1 MRDAGRFV
9 CALGSVALAVLCAVK
24 LHAAEYEANEIPPPS
39 QRAEQFLDTERENS
53 NPQAKHYHPQ
63 SEELR
68 DRPREESFWANVA
81 ANPAA
86 TLSVFGAIVAAL
98 VTITTF
104 VFNYRATIRNQ
115 RDTQFYEALKRF
127 GDQSS
132 SIMRSSAAG
141 LLGQMAGWRTGFRH
155 PYYATVLDQLSL
167 GLILEEDVFV
177 REANGR
183 AIQRL
188 ITPNAAAVIASLR
201 DSNIRLQGDLIHIL
215 AKRAAL
221 RQESREGLPWES
233 LAAASGYKV
242 AWLQALTTRHDVAFN
257 EALMTLSVQ
266 CKQVPET
273 ARQELIHECD
283 EQLVK
288 KALILRENCL
298 LLQSIAS
305 QVLLKASDVTKRTR
319 KGFVTSY
326 KQPRRRHS
334 QTLALMGTFLPRINL
349 SYMFIRRAYF
359 EYAMLPEAS
368 FKGSIVADTTFHAA
382 QLHKANFS
390 ETHLH
395 SSRVRPFPGLWGG
408 SYMDYPTSFVIADI
422 QDADFRGAAFDNVML
437 SAANMAGAKLY
448 GASIADEKTWWDE
461 VNWWEADFSRGNIST
476 FDLDS
481 DMNRTRAS
489 LALLH
494 KKYGSALTEQESRI
508 HPSVLEHRATET

>member
-9 CALGSVALAVLCAVK
+9 CVLGSVALAVLCAVK
-24 LHAAEYEANEIPPPS
+24 LHAAQYEANEIPPPS
-39 QRAEQFLDTERENS
+39 QRAEKFVDSERANTS
-53 NPQAKHYHPQ
+53 PQARHYPQ
-63 SEELR
+63 TEELR
-68 DRPREESFWANVA
+68 GRPREESFWANVA

-188 ITPNAAAVIASLR
+188 ITLNAGSVIASLR
-201 DSNIRLQGDLIHIL
+201 DSNLRLQDDLIRIL

-221 RQESREGLPWES
+221 QQESREGLPWES

-242 AWLQALTTRHDVAFN
+242 TWLQALTTRHDVAFN
-257 EALMTLSVQ
+257 EALMALSVQ

-298 LLQSIAS
+298 LLQSIARE
-305 QVLLKASDVTKRTR
+305 VLPAASSVTMRTR
-319 KGFVTSY
+319 KGHVTSY
-326 KQPRRRHS
+326 KPPRRRYS
-334 QTLALMGTFLPRINL
+334 QSLALMGTFLPRINL
-349 SYMFIRRAYF
+349 SYMFIGKAYF
-359 EYAMLPEAS
+359 EYAILPEAS
-368 FKGSIVADTTFHAA
+368 FKGSIVADTTFHGA
-382 QLHKANFS
+382 QLQKADFTG
-390 ETHLH
+390 THLQ
-395 SSRVRPFPGLWGG
+395 SSRTRSFLGLWGG
-408 SYMDYPTSFVIADI
+408 YMYYPTSFVIADI
-422 QDADFRGAAFDNVML
+422 QDADFREARFDNAML
-437 SAANMAGAKLY
+437 YAANMAGAKLY
-448 GASIADEKTWWDE
+448 GASITDEETAWNE
-461 VNWWEADFSRGNIST
+461 VNWWEADFSRAKIWT
-476 FDLDS
+476 FDLDWNM
-481 DMNRTRAS
+481 DRTRAS